1 MSERKYTY
9 KVEVD
14 TSSLAA
20 AEAEI
25 KRRMSGAMAQIDS
38 TSAIRRIDPRAVTSP
53 RSSASI
59 TQQERALLA
68 THIET
73 EKRMTAETRAE
84 AKAREAATRA
94 ESVERIE
101 AARMLRTRAT
111 EEERRLT
118 AEVRSQA
125 YERTRAAAQGPTVG
139 NRLMTSAANQ
149 VASAALGAVSIYGA
163 MQAGREVYAMGKQGA
178 ANKQLAES
186 FDKLTES
193 VGLSGNALTQKLGRA
208 LAGTVSDMRLMSE
221 TNRLLLT
228 AQNEGITI
236 TEKQIETLGRFSRL
250 RATQLTANGK
260 PLGADEAYSRLITGV
275 TKREMEL
282 LDELGISSKGLAA
295 QLGVDVQDVNSSVE
309 SLLTAITRVAEAE
322 LRSVGDPLLSDAE
335 KIQKAET
342 DIANAMDRLRAAA
355 IEPVVFSVEVAAKT
369 TEEGIGAFEG
379 LGAVADRLFND
390 PKTGLINM
398 LRDSGATPFFGTF
411 VSGFREVTAEAE
423 GLKEAYNQIRAAEQA
438 ALRDNPVSLGSSGGQ
453 ELSAVTELVRNLTDA
468 YVKLEEKTQAGAFDP
483 AGLAQADQEWQ
494 NITRGIQDG
503 TLSIDEA
510 NARLALM
517 VGLLGQIAPLIGPAM
532 MGAAQGVGS
541 WADGV
546 MQDFATNAR
555 TRQVLA
561 GDVSPGDMTEGERG
575 YRLAVG
581 DLTEKIAI
589 YEDLTTKARGAGDL
603 DKFYQLMATLT
614 SLKEQEATD
623 KQSGIDKVKDRI
635 VSEQEKLADAQF
647 RYQVSTEDLTGQIA
661 LYQKQLAGLSEGS
674 VEYLNTKMQIGSLE
688 KQLANE
694 QVSAAKRVEG
704 EWAAA
709 AEKTA
714 AAFESAI
721 RKVPG
726 LFGTSPVTQSQ
737 MDRAAAGM
745 PQRFPDSFLREM
757 EDQVL
762 NKNDQG
768 INVQEVAKQA
778 GIDPSLPEKLIVQ
791 IFRDMWDSSELFAN
805 PENISRFVDMDAAR
819 EALAKQ
825 GRETQG
831 EENLMRLL
839 QGQAGSF
846 GFGAGTPDNLDAF
859 LNQLTGEDGAATQ
872 INKSMAEAT
881 AGVGDMGRLA
891 LAQFNESNSLTQFYE
906 IGKLSAGETFRGWSE
921 NIGGAP
927 FAVAMAES
935 IKQSIIDEFREV
947 FNGGA

>member
-1 MSERKYTY
+1 MSERRYTY
-9 KVEVD
+9 EVEVD

-25 KRRMSGAMAQIDS
+25 KRRLGGAMAQIDS
-38 TSAIRRIDPRAVTSP
+38 ASVIRRIDPRAGAGNG
-53 RSSASI
+53 SSA
-59 TQQERALLA
+59 QQERALLA
-68 THIET
+68 THVET

-84 AKAREAATRA
+84 AKAREAIDRA
-94 ESVERIE
+94 ASVERIE
-101 AARMLRTRAT
+101 AARTLRVRAT

-125 YERTRAAAQGPTVG
+125 YERYQAAAQGPTVG
-139 NRLMTSAANQ
+139 NKLMTGAARQ

-163 MQAGREVYAMGKQGA
+163 MQAGQEVYEMGKQGA
-178 ANKQLAES
+178 ANQQLAAS
-186 FDKLTES
+186 FDKLTKS
-193 VGLSGNALTQKLGRA
+193 VGLSGDALTQKLGGA

-228 AQNEGITI
+228 AQNEGITV

-295 QLGVDVQDVNSSVE
+295 QLGVDVKDVNSSVE

-342 DIANAMDRLRAAA
+342 DITNAMDRLRAAA
-355 IEPVVFSVEVAAKT
+355 VEPVVFTVEVAAKT
-369 TEEGIGAFEG
+369 AEEGVGALEG
-379 LGAVADRLFND
+379 WKAVYERLFND
-390 PKTGLINM
+390 PKTGLVNM

-423 GLKEAYNQIRAAEQA
+423 GLKEVYNQIRAAEQA
-438 ALRDNPVSLGSSGGQ
+438 AFRDNPVSFGSSGGQ

-494 NITRGIQDG
+494 NITRGIQEG

-510 NARLALM
+510 NARIALM
-517 VGLLGQIAPLIGPAM
+517 VGMLGQIAPLIGPAM
-532 MGAAQGVGS
+532 MGAAQGVGT

-546 MQDFATNAR
+546 MQNFATNSR
-555 TRQVLA
+555 TNQVLA
-561 GDVSPGDMTEGERG
+561 GSVPAGEMTEGERA

-589 YEDLTTKARGAGDL
+589 YEDLTTKAQSAGES

-635 VSEQEKLADAQF
+635 ASEQEKLADAQF
-647 RYQVSTEDLTGQIA
+647 RYQLSTEDLTGQIA
-661 LYQKQLAGLSEGS
+661 LYQKQLAGLTEGS
-674 VEYLNTKMQIGSLE
+674 AEYLNTQTQIGGLQR
-688 KQLANE
+688 QLANE
-694 QVSAAKRVEG
+694 QEAGAKRVEA
-704 EWAAA
+704 EWKAA

-714 AAFESAI
+714 QEFENALK
-721 RKVPG
+721 KVPG
-726 LFGTSPVTQSQ
+726 LFGTSPVTKSQ
-737 MDRAAAGM
+737 MDQAAAGV

-757 EDQVL
+757 EDQVY
-762 NKNDQG
+762 NGVPRG

-778 GIDPSLPEKLIVQ
+778 GIDPSLPEAIIAQ
-791 IFRDMWDSSELFAN
+791 MFRDMWDSSELFAN
-805 PENISRFVDMDAAR
+805 PENISRFVDTGALK

-825 GRETQG
+825 QREAQG
-831 EENLMRLL
+831 EENLLGVL
-839 QGQAGSF
+839 SGQSGKF
-846 GFGAGTPDNLDAF
+846 GFGAGTPGNLDAF
-859 LNQLTGEDGAATQ
+859 LSQLTGEGGAATQ
-872 INKSMAEAT
+872 INQSMAEAT
-881 AGVGDMGRLA
+881 AGVGDMGRMA
-891 LAQFNESNSLTQFYE
+891 LSQFSESNSMTQFYE
-906 IGKLSAGETFRGWSE
+906 IGKLSAGETFRGWTE
-921 NIGGAP
+921 NIGSAP

-935 IKQSIIDEFREV
+935 IKQSIIAEFEEV
-947 FNGGA
+947 FNGHS